1 MKERQGHGTD
11 WHIEAMFDPPPA
23 PSRRKGEGGRQR
35 ALPTIDWAT
44 CPMCH
49 STRKIGLVRS
59 GKHFVWKIHDRTTMS
74 KAKMVC
80 PSSGTAICQTPG
92 KASGDPTCP
101 HG

>member
-1 MKERQGHGTD
+1 MKERQVKGEGWD
-11 WHIEAMFDPPPA
+11 IVPMMDVAPPN
-23 PSRRKGEGGRQR
+23 RRKGEGGRQR
-35 ALPTIDWAT
+35 SLPTVDWAT
-44 CPMCH
+44 CPTCH
-49 STRKIGLVRS
+49 ATRKIGLVRS

-92 KASGDPTCP
+92 RAAGDPTCP

>member
-1 MKERQGHGTD
+1 
-11 WHIEAMFDPPPA
+11 
-23 PSRRKGEGGRQR
+23 
-35 ALPTIDWAT
+35 
-44 CPMCH
+44 
-49 STRKIGLVRS
+49 LVRS

-92 KASGDPTCP
+92 RATGDPTCP

>member
-1 MKERQGHGTD
+1 MKERQVRGEGWDIQPMMDVAT
-11 WHIEAMFDPPPA
+11 
-23 PSRRKGEGGRQR
+23 PSRRKGEGSRQR
-35 ALPTIDWAT
+35 ALPTIDWAS

-49 STRKIGLVRS
+49 ATRKIGLVRS

-92 KASGDPTCP
+92 KAAGDPTCP